1 MSRPEQVESAAGMSA
16 PPTAEGMVEELI
28 LGPGREMG
36 VQ

>member
-1 MSRPEQVESAAGMSA
+1 MSRPEQVESAADMDA
-16 PPTAEGMVEELI
+16 PATAEGIVEELI